1 MILVIQKVSKA
12 EVTAKDTNDTRKIG
26 PGLVV
31 LIGFEKGD
39 RTDVFPKVL
48 NKIFNLRVFEDEE
61 GKLNLSVADLGYE
74 VMVVPNFTLAGDIQK
89 GRRPSFDRASSYE
102 ESERMFKEFIK
113 TAEKMGYTITSG
125 FFGRYMSVKVLN
137 DGPVTLI
144 GRF

>member
-12 EVTAKDTNDTRKIG
+12 EVIDKETAETRQIG

-39 RTDVFPKVL
+39 SPDVFPKVL
-48 NKIFNLRVFEDEE
+48 DKVFNLRVFEDEA
-61 GKLNLSVADLGYE
+61 GKLNLSVTDLGYE
-74 VMVVPNFTLAGDIQK
+74 VMVVPNFTLAGNIQK

-102 ESERMFKEFIK
+102 ESEIMFDKFLK
-113 TAEKMGYTITSG
+113 TAKELGYTLTAG
-125 FFGRYMSVKVLN
+125 FFGRYMSVHIVN

>member
-1 MILVIQKVSKA
+1 MILVIQKVSNG
-12 EVTAKDTNDTRKIG
+12 EVVDKETGERRKIG

-39 RTDVFPKVL
+39 STEVFPKVL
-48 NKIFNLRVFEDEE
+48 DKIFNLRVFEDEA
-61 GKLNLSVADLGYE
+61 GKLNLSVNDLGYE
-74 VMVVPNFTLAGDIQK
+74 VMVVPNFTLAGNIQK

-102 ESERMFKEFIK
+102 ESKVMFEKFIK
-113 TAEKMGYTITSG
+113 TAKELGYNLTSG
-125 FFGRYMSVKVLN
+125 FFGRYMSVHIVN